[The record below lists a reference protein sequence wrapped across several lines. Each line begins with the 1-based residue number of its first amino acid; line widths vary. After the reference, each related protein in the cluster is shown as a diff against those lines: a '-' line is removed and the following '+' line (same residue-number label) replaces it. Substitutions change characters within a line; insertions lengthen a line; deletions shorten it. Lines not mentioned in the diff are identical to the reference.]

1 MSEELE
7 LALDQTRVWLEN
19 TIQSHP
25 ELEATLV
32 QRGYLAELYTF
43 SDWRGDRPLSQEL
56 IDEYIQLL
64 QRLGYSK
71 NSVRYAVA
79 AISWWLDQILEI
91 NTKDDQA
98 DPTTNE
104 QIRHLIERIRPSRKF
119 RPSPQSNNRHI
130 TKTDLQVVMETCAD
144 DMSPL
149 AVRDAAIAA
158 VLWATSLNYASVT
171 RLTFFDIREREPNR
185 YSLAYK
191 RGDKADLAVDLPEK
205 ASQFLSNWLT
215 MRGNNLG
222 PLFYEI
228 KGVDRI
234 LWGKRMSNGSVNIM
248 LRRRLK
254 QAQPS
259 YRSD

>member
-7 LALDQTRVWLEN
+7 LALSQTRVWLEN
-19 TIQSHP
+19 TIESHP

-32 QRGYLAELYTF
+32 QRGYLAELYMF

-56 IDEYIQLL
+56 IDEYVQLL

-79 AISWWLDQILEI
+79 AIGWWLDRILEI

-119 RPSPQSNNRHI
+119 RPSPHSNNRHI
-130 TKTDLQVVMETCAD
+130 SKADLQVVMETCAD
-144 DMSPL
+144 DVSPL

-158 VLWATSLNYASVT
+158 LLWATGINYAGVT
-171 RLTFFDIREREPNR
+171 RLTFFDIREREPNH
-185 YSLAYK
+185 YSLEYK
-191 RGDKADLAVDLPEK
+191 RSDKAELSVDLPEK
-205 ASQFLSNWLT
+205 ASQLLSNWLA

-228 KGVDRI
+228 KGTDKI
-234 LWGKRMSNGSVNIM
+234 LWGKRMSDGSVNIM

-254 QAQPS
+254 QAQS
-259 YRSD
+259 SDGSV